1 MQQTY
6 GGYAECSTSRAASG
20 RMTSPSPPTTLWGMA
35 GRAPIEALSEHPSR
49 GMTDLPRSRMP
60 HSGEFT
66 ATASPRALWA
76 EMARRAPVAADLIP
90 AFVLTG
96 FLAAASTAQ
105 QHAIGG
111 AHRIGVGGYLLLA
124 GAAMA
129 LALRRRWALLAYASS
144 LACTGAY
151 LLAGDPPGPVLLA
164 PFLGLVVVLGATR
177 SLPMW
182 IVSAL
187 AGAGVLS
194 AVHGA
199 VYGWSWPVALFAGV
213 WVCLAAVAGI
223 ALEARRRFL
232 RESRARAEWTQRSR
246 EEEARRRMVEERLRI
261 AREMHDVIGHSLA
274 VISLQAGVAEHL
286 LASRPEE
293 ARKAV
298 TAIRGVSKQALTE
311 LRGELAAL
319 RGEGLAGAD
328 RMPTPGLSAV
338 PALVAQMRDAGLRI
352 DLDLPHRGDE
362 VPEIVSTAAYRIVQE
377 SLTNVARHAGTGTR
391 ANVRVVLELDRL
403 ELEIVDDG
411 IGVNELPREGGGLQG
426 MRERA
431 AALAGS
437 FSAGKR
443 PEGGFRVRASL
454 PLGGT

>member
-1 MQQTY
+1 
-6 GGYAECSTSRAASG
+6 
-20 RMTSPSPPTTLWGMA
+20 
-35 GRAPIEALSEHPSR
+35 
-49 GMTDLPRSRMP
+49 MTDLPRSQAS

-66 ATASPRALWA
+66 ASASPRALWA
-76 EMARRAPVAADLIP
+76 AMARRAPIAADVIP
-90 AFVLTG
+90 ALFLTG
-96 FLAAASTAQ
+96 FLVAASTAQ
-105 QHAIGG
+105 QRATGD
-111 AHRIGVGGYLLLA
+111 AHRIGVGGYVLLV

-129 LALRRRWALLAYASS
+129 LGLRRRWPLLAYAGS

-151 LLAGDPPGPVLLA
+151 LLVGDPPGPILLA

-177 SLPMW
+177 SLPIW
-182 IVSAL
+182 IVSTL
-187 AGAGVLS
+187 GGAGVLS

-213 WVCLAAVAGI
+213 WVCVAALAGI
-223 ALEARRRFL
+223 ALDARRRFL
-232 RESRARAEWTQRSR
+232 RESRARAEWRQRSR

-298 TAIRGVSKQALTE
+298 SAIRGVSKQALSE
-311 LRGELAAL
+311 LRSELAAL
-319 RGEGLAGAD
+319 RGDGLAGAD
-328 RMPTPGLSAV
+328 RRPTPGLSAV
-338 PALVAQMRDAGLRI
+338 PALAAQMRDAGLQI
-352 DLDLPHRGDE
+352 DLDLPQRGYE

-391 ANVRVVLELDRL
+391 ASVRAVLEHDRL

-411 IGVNELPREGGGLQG
+411 VGVSEPPREGGGLQG

-431 AALAGS
+431 AALAGD

-443 PEGGFRVRASL
+443 PEGGFRVWASL
-454 PLGGT
+454 PLGGR